1 MGKNKYGNLEKSKF
15 NEALNNNAGE
25 NKTKL
30 YSVDNEYIVIF
41 IDSNRVYSI
50 DADGNIQVADENILE
65 EDATPGQLDGSG
77 TQQDPYIIM
86 SIEDLMFLS
95 QDTNNG
101 NTYSG
106 EYIQLG
112 KNLNFKFELSYHDYE
127 TKQFN
132 EFLGVE
138 DDINLM
144 EALTSTNY
152 NGFKPIENFNG
163 TLDGNN
169 YSIKNLY
176 VNGNSNA
183 GGLFK
188 TFTGKKIQNLKIE
201 GNVKGNGYVGGIAGT
216 IMNSSIIIENCIFS
230 GNVENISQEET
241 YQGTG
246 GIAGDITGGAQVLIK
261 NCISKGNIVGD
272 SRVGGIVGYNVSG
285 TCTIDMCIN
294 ESFIKANRSCA
305 GGIGGSRISI
315 VKNSVNKG
323 DIQSKTEAGGIV
335 GYNGGTIINCYNTGM
350 ISSKDSG
357 GITGCYYFST
367 ASILNSYNMG
377 IIKNISETQGAIIGT
392 IYPVS
397 TNVTLDNVFWYENST
412 DKWIGSGKDKA
423 TGEAI
428 SITKSQLISTVE
440 DGLLKSLNDYVEIY
454 NNQSE
459 ENKTYTNGED
469 LVYWIMDTENE
480 CPTLNFINRK

>member
-50 DADGNIQVADENILE
+50 DADGNIQVADENIL
-65 EDATPGQLDGSG
+65 
-77 TQQDPYIIM
+77 
-86 SIEDLMFLS
+86 
-95 QDTNNG
+95 
-101 NTYSG
+101 
-106 EYIQLG
+106 
-112 KNLNFKFELSYHDYE
+112 
-127 TKQFN
+127 
-132 EFLGVE
+132 V
-138 DDINLM
+138 
-144 EALTSTNY
+144 
-152 NGFKPIENFNG
+152 
-163 TLDGNN
+163 
-169 YSIKNLY
+169 
-176 VNGNSNA
+176 
-183 GGLFK
+183 
-188 TFTGKKIQNLKIE
+188 
-201 GNVKGNGYVGGIAGT
+201 
-216 IMNSSIIIENCIFS
+216 
-230 GNVENISQEET
+230 
-241 YQGTG
+241 
-246 GIAGDITGGAQVLIK
+246 
-261 NCISKGNIVGD
+261 
-272 SRVGGIVGYNVSG
+272 
-285 TCTIDMCIN
+285 
-294 ESFIKANRSCA
+294 
-305 GGIGGSRISI
+305 
-315 VKNSVNKG
+315 
-323 DIQSKTEAGGIV
+323 
-335 GYNGGTIINCYNTGM
+335 
-350 ISSKDSG
+350 
-357 GITGCYYFST
+357 
-367 ASILNSYNMG
+367 LNSYNMG